1 MNKQRFEL
9 TERFNNKYYGFRGGG
24 ADVITGIDQYGK
36 LILGRDI
43 LDVEYERTSKTT
55 WATKYFEVDMD
66 TDGFYR
72 VEDRDRV
79 YIYEIKNK
87 DYKVYALG
95 NRDERDEIFEIIK
108 NTFGVT
114 NVEITEENADIIAT
128 ESDDVYSLKMVKFS
142 YDTLAD
148 IKTLEGR
155 KYNPVNKEWIIS
167 KEQKES
173 LLGLG
178 YKIFFK

>member
-9 TERFNNKYYGFRGGG
+9 SQRFNNKYYGFKGGA
-24 ADVITGIDQYGK
+24 ADVITGIDQFGK

-43 LDVEYERTSKTT
+43 LDVEYERTSSTT

-95 NRDERDEIFEIIK
+95 NRDERAEIFEIME
-108 NTFGVT
+108 NTLGVT
-114 NVEITEENADIIAT
+114 NVEITEDNADIIAT
-128 ESDDVYSLKMVKFS
+128 ESEDVYSLKMVKFS
-142 YDTLAD
+142 YDTLND
-148 IKTLEGR
+148 IKTIDGR
-155 KYNPVNKEWIIS
+155 KYNPTTKEWIIS
-167 KEQKES
+167 KEQKEN
-173 LLGLG
+173 LIKLG